1 VRALFALCVFVSF
14 EALAQVHIENAWTR
28 ATPPGAKTAVGYL
41 VIRNASAAPDRLVG
55 GSSAIAARL
64 ETHVTLKD
72 GDIMRMRQV
81 KGYEIPAKGSL
92 ELKPGGAHLMFVD
105 IKRPFKEGERIPA
118 ILSFEKAGEVRVDF
132 HVGRL
137 TASPPHGQHH
147 KH

>member
-1 VRALFALCVFVSF
+1 VRFVLTLLLVVPLTAF
-14 EALAQVHIENAWTR
+14 AQVKIENAWTR

-41 VIRNASAAPDRLVG
+41 VIRNPSATPDRLVG
-55 GSSAIAARL
+55 GSSSAAARV

-72 GDIMRMRQV
+72 GEVMRMRQV
-81 KGYEIPAKGSL
+81 KGYDIPAHGSF

-105 IKRPFKEGERIPA
+105 IKQPFKEGERIA
-118 ILSFEKAGEVRVDF
+118 ATLKFEKAGEVRVEF

-137 TASPPHGQHH
+137 GAH